1 MGDFIKKF
9 SDSTDPEYTAGV
21 SGTSTIFNGVLGST
35 SADGHAGVAGT
46 CDEANGNGIY
56 GRSKN
61 AHGVYGH
68 SSAKYHGGVTGIN
81 DNTSQEAGPGVL
93 GKSKGTGVWGE
104 SETWN
109 GVYGQSKSTTGGAG
123 VYGKGET
130 GCGVIAIN
138 SNPESLAPALYA
150 KKETRLPQE
159 RIGIAETV
167 GIYAAIF
174 DGCVK
179 IETGFLQI
187 GNKSLE
193 NILDELEE
201 RLNDKIDKLEKR
213 MDEKRLK
220 LIYELE
226 DQLNITLPKN

>member
-9 SDSTDPEYTAGV
+9 SDNTDPEGTAGV
-21 SGTSTIFNGVLGST
+21 QGTSTIFNGVLGYT
-35 SADGHAGVAGT
+35 TADGHAGIAGA
-46 CDEANGNGIY
+46 CDEGGGNGVY

-81 DNTSQEAGPGVL
+81 DNTSEEAGPGVL
-93 GKSKGTGVWGE
+93 GKSRGTGVWGE
-104 SETWN
+104 SDTWN
-109 GVYGQSKSTTGGAG
+109 GVYGVSRSTTGGAG
-123 VYGKGET
+123 VYGKSET

-150 KKETRLPQE
+150 KKETSLPQE
-159 RIGIAETV
+159 RMGIAEKV

-179 IETGFLQI
+179 IEKGFLQI
-187 GNKSLE
+187 GNKTLE
-193 NILDELEE
+193 NLLDELEKRVE
-201 RLNDKIDKLEKR
+201 EKMLR
-213 MDEKRLK
+213 

-226 DQLNITLPKN
+226 DQLNITLPKS

>member
-9 SDSTDPEYTAGV
+9 SDSTDPEGTAGV
-21 SGTSTIFNGVLGST
+21 LGTSTIFNGVLGYT
-35 SADGHAGVAGT
+35 SAEGHAGIAGA
-46 CDEANGNGIY
+46 CDEGNGNGVY

-81 DNTSQEAGPGVL
+81 DNSSNEAGPGVL
-93 GKSKGTGVWGE
+93 GKSRGIGVRGE

-109 GVYGQSKSTTGGAG
+109 GVYGESKSTSGGAG
-123 VYGKGET
+123 VCGKSNT

-138 SNPESLAPALYA
+138 SNPESNAAALYA
-150 KKETRLPQE
+150 KKE
-159 RIGIAETV
+159 GVAM
-167 GIYAAIF
+167 GYAAIF
-174 DGCVK
+174 DGVVK
-179 IETGFLQI
+179 IENGFLMI

-193 NILDELEE
+193 NLLDELEK
-201 RLNDKIDKLEKR
+201 RLE
-213 MDEKRLK
+213 EKRLR

-226 DQLNITLPKN
+226 DQLNITLPKS

>member
-9 SDSTDPEYTAGV
+9 SDSTDPEGTAGV
-21 SGTSTIFNGVLGST
+21 LGTSTIFNGVLGYT
-35 SADGHAGVAGT
+35 TADGHAGIAGA
-46 CDEANGNGIY
+46 CDEGGGNGVY

-81 DNTSQEAGPGVL
+81 DNSSQEAGPGVL
-93 GKSKGTGVWGE
+93 GKSNATGVWGE

-109 GVYGQSKSTTGGAG
+109 GVYGESKSTTGGAG
-123 VYGKGET
+123 VCGKSET

-150 KKETRLPQE
+150 KKEPYISKGNE
-159 RIGIAETV
+159 GEYEIKKI
-167 GIYAAIF
+167 GIYAAVF

-179 IETGFLQI
+179 IENGFLMI
-187 GNKSLE
+187 GNKSLQ
-193 NILDELEE
+193 NLLDELE
-201 RLNDKIDKLEKR
+201 KR
-213 MDEKRLK
+213 IEDKRLK

-226 DQLNITLPKN
+226 DQLNITLPKI